1 MENKMNKPTVVVCDH
16 IHESGLEI
24 LKNSTEINYVYA
36 ADIDKTAL
44 LDVITDADVCI
55 TRSSTDV
62 DEKFLTAAKNLKAVI
77 RAGVGYDN
85 VDMDGCSKRGVIAMN
100 VPTAN
105 TIAATELTMTH
116 MLSCTRKMPYAHAQL
131 KDQRIWKREDW
142 YGQELYGKKL
152 GIIGFGNI
160 GHRVGI
166 RAKGFEMDVITYDPY
181 IQASKATDL
190 GVEYTENF
198 DDILSCDI
206 ITIHTPKNSETLN
219 MIGEEEIAKMK
230 DGVILINCARG
241 GLYNEEALYNNLKS
255 KKIAMAGI
263 DVFSKEPATDH
274 PLLDLDNVTVTAHL
288 GANTVE
294 SQYKI
299 ATQAANNAIKSA
311 LGIGYPHALNLPI
324 DETKIPSFVKP
335 YLELTQKMGYLIA
348 QMDKSAIESIK
359 VEAEGEIAEYLESLS
374 TFATVGALT
383 HSISNEKI
391 NYVNA
396 AFVAEERGIKLEINE
411 HSNTSAFKNQ
421 VSVKIT
427 TKHGVNTTSGTIFEE
442 DVQRIIKIND
452 FVVDIEPSGK
462 MILFTNSDVPGVIGN
477 VGTTLA
483 NEGINIADF
492 RLGRSKDGALAV
504 ILVDE
509 NVTSKTLEKL
519 ANLEAAKSVA
529 YAQI

>member
-1 MENKMNKPTVVVCDH
+1 MNKPTIVVCDH
-16 IHESGLEI
+16 IHESGLDI
-24 LKNSTEINYVYA
+24 LKNTSDINYVYA

-44 LDVITDADVCI
+44 LDVIKDADVCI

-62 DEKFLTAAKNLKAVI
+62 DEKFLNAAENLKAVV
-77 RAGVGYDN
+77 RAGVGVDN

-116 MLSCTRKMPYAHAQL
+116 LLSCMRKMPYAHAQL

-142 YGQELYGKKL
+142 YGQELYGKKI
-152 GIIGFGNI
+152 GVIGFGNI
-160 GHRVGI
+160 GHRVAL
-166 RAKGFEMDVITYDPY
+166 RCKSFEMDVVTYDPY
-181 IQASKATDL
+181 IPSSKATDL
-190 GVEYTENF
+190 GINYTTNF
-198 DDILSCDI
+198 DDILACDI

-219 MIGEEEIAKMK
+219 MIDEPQIAKMK

-241 GLYNEEALYNNLKS
+241 GLYNEEALVKNLKS
-255 KKIAMAGI
+255 GKIAMAGI
-263 DVFSKEPATDH
+263 DVFNKEPATDH

-311 LGIGYPHALNLPI
+311 RGIGYPHALNLPI

-335 YLELTQKMGYLIA
+335 YLELTQKMAFLIA
-348 QMDKSAIESIK
+348 QMDKNAIESIK
-359 VEAEGEIAEYLESLS
+359 IEAEGEIADYLESLE
-374 TFATVGALT
+374 TFAIVGALT
-383 HSISNEKI
+383 HSLSNEKI

-396 AFVAEERGIKLEINE
+396 TFVANERGIKVDSSVC
-411 HSNTSAFKNQ
+411 SNTSAFKNQ
-421 VSVKIT
+421 VTVKIT
-427 TKHGVNTTSGTIFEE
+427 TTHAANSTSGTIFDE

-452 FVVDIEPSGK
+452 YLMDIEPSGK
-462 MILFTNSDVPGVIGN
+462 MILLSNSDVPGVIGE
-477 VGTTLA
+477 VGQILG
-483 NEGINIADF
+483 NESINIADF
-492 RLGRSKDGALAV
+492 RLGRSKNGALAV

-509 NVTSKTLEKL
+509 DVSSDTLSKLK
-519 ANLEAAKSVA
+519 NIEAARTVS

>member
-1 MENKMNKPTVVVCDH
+1 MNKPTIVVCDH

-24 LKNSTEINYVYA
+24 LKNTSDINYVFA

-44 LDVITDADVCI
+44 LDVIKDADVCI
-55 TRSSTDV
+55 TRSSTDI
-62 DEKFLTAAKNLKAVI
+62 DEKFLNAAKNLKAVV
-77 RAGVGYDN
+77 RAGVGVDN
-85 VDMDGCSKRGVIAMN
+85 VNMDGCSKRGVIAMN

-105 TIAATELTMTH
+105 TLAATELTMTH
-116 MLSCTRKMPYAHAQL
+116 LLSCMRKMPYAHAQL

-142 YGQELYGKKL
+142 YGQELYGKKI

-160 GHRVGI
+160 GHRVGL
-166 RAKGFEMDVITYDPY
+166 RCKGFEMDVVTYDPY
-181 IQASKATDL
+181 IPASKATDL
-190 GVEYTENF
+190 EIEYTTNF
-198 DDILSCDI
+198 DDILACDI
-206 ITIHTPKNSETLN
+206 ITIHTPKNSETIN
-219 MIGEEEIAKMK
+219 MIGEQEIAKMK

-255 KKIAMAGI
+255 GKIAMAGI

-274 PLLDLDNVTVTAHL
+274 PLLDLPNVIVTAHL

-311 LGIGYPHALNLPI
+311 RGIGYPHALNLPI

-335 YLELTQKMGYLIA
+335 YLELTQKMAFLIA

-359 VEAEGEIAEYLESLS
+359 VEAEGEIAEYLDSLL

-383 HSISNEKI
+383 HSLSNEKI

-396 AFVAEERGIKLEINE
+396 TFVAEERGIKLNSSE
-411 HSNTSAFKNQ
+411 HSNTSPFKNQ
-421 VSVKIT
+421 VSIKIT
-427 TKHGVNTTSGTIFEE
+427 TKNGVNMTSGTIFEE
-442 DVQRIIKIND
+442 DVQRIVKIND
-452 FVVDIEPSGK
+452 YLMDIEPSGK

-509 NVTSKTLEKL
+509 DVSDSTLERL
-519 ANLEAAKSVA
+519 SNLEAARSVA